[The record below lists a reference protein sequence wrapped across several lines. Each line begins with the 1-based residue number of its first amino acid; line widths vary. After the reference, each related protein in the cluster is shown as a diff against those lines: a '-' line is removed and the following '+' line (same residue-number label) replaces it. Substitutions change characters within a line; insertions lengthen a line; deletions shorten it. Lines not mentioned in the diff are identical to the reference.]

1 MQNISRLKHRIGIVI
16 FVTMAVVLS
25 ACNDS
30 DFSLKGEVSGL
41 VGTGLVL
48 LNNSEDSVRVNHNGA
63 FEFDLAYPYAYPYL
77 VTVGVQPVAPAQ
89 TCVVTNSSGRLTE
102 DVSNVRVDCTTMY
115 TVGGAVTGLQGTGL
129 VLKNNGTDNLTITAG
144 GDFNFAKSIVDGE
157 VYEVTVSTQP
167 DGQHC
172 DVINGKGSIVG
183 ANVTN
188 VQVTC
193 GTLTVG
199 GTVTGLSGTLT
210 IQSQLADDLTLTANG
225 DFTFATALVDG
236 TNYKVTVL
244 TQPTGQRCSVVNGT
258 GKLAGANITNV
269 EVRCGFT
276 VGGSLSG
283 LEADLSV
290 TLQNNGGDDL
300 ELSLDNSFTFNTA
313 LNKDDSYNV
322 TVAIPPP
329 RQSCSV
335 SNGSGTIA
343 SSGITNVTVNCRLG
357 PTVSVDYGIK
367 RILLSWEAVSDTE
380 VYRVMK
386 STDAGVNYSQIGVD
400 TTGLTYVET
409 VPVHLTDWVDLRYK
423 VQACSDSANSATC
436 NDSNIVTGIDE
447 LQAIGY
453 AKASNTASGDNFGH
467 ALALSGDGNT
477 LAIGAVLEDGAG
489 TGVNNGS
496 PGQSD
501 DNAPDSGAVYVYTR
515 DTVTGEW
522 SQQAYVKASNTEALD
537 NFGSAL
543 ALSENGNTLVVGAPG
558 EDSASTGINDTTP
571 GEGDNSASAS
581 GAVYV
586 FSRSGANW
594 SQQAYVKASNTGA
607 QDNFGYALA
616 LSDDGNTLAVG
627 AYFEDSA
634 ATVVGGNEADN
645 TAANSG
651 AVYVFAWDGAVW
663 NQQAYVKA
671 SNSDAGDQ
679 FGSALALSAT
689 GDTLAVGARNED
701 SSSSATQS
709 DNSALESGAVYVFTR
724 AATVWSQQAYV
735 KASNTGAGDLFGNT
749 LALSDDGS
757 TLAVGAYLEDSASGS
772 AAGAEN
778 NVPDSGAAYVFTRS
792 GVTWS
797 QQSFVKAA
805 NLESGDQFGFALALS
820 GDGDILVVS
829 ANLEDSAAS
838 GIDDQRLNNLAP
850 ASGASYVF
858 TRSSSVWTEHGYVKA
873 SNTDV
878 DDNFGD
884 AVALSDDGDTLIV
897 GADSEDSVA
906 AGLDGDQV
914 DNSSSDS
921 GAVYIY

>member
-172 DVINGKGSIVG
+172 DVINGKGSIAG

-380 VYRVMK
+380 
-386 STDAGVNYSQIGVD
+386 
-400 TTGLTYVET
+400 
-409 VPVHLTDWVDLRYK
+409 
-423 VQACSDSANSATC
+423 
-436 NDSNIVTGIDE
+436 
-447 LQAIGY
+447 
-453 AKASNTASGDNFGH
+453 
-467 ALALSGDGNT
+467 
-477 LAIGAVLEDGAG
+477 
-489 TGVNNGS
+489 
-496 PGQSD
+496 
-501 DNAPDSGAVYVYTR
+501 
-515 DTVTGEW
+515 
-522 SQQAYVKASNTEALD
+522 
-537 NFGSAL
+537 
-543 ALSENGNTLVVGAPG
+543 
-558 EDSASTGINDTTP
+558 
-571 GEGDNSASAS
+571 
-581 GAVYV
+581 
-586 FSRSGANW
+586 
-594 SQQAYVKASNTGA
+594 
-607 QDNFGYALA
+607 
-616 LSDDGNTLAVG
+616 
-627 AYFEDSA
+627 
-634 ATVVGGNEADN
+634 
-645 TAANSG
+645 
-651 AVYVFAWDGAVW
+651 
-663 NQQAYVKA
+663 
-671 SNSDAGDQ
+671 
-679 FGSALALSAT
+679 
-689 GDTLAVGARNED
+689 
-701 SSSSATQS
+701 
-709 DNSALESGAVYVFTR
+709 
-724 AATVWSQQAYV
+724 
-735 KASNTGAGDLFGNT
+735 
-749 LALSDDGS
+749 
-757 TLAVGAYLEDSASGS
+757 
-772 AAGAEN
+772 
-778 NVPDSGAAYVFTRS
+778 
-792 GVTWS
+792 
-797 QQSFVKAA
+797 
-805 NLESGDQFGFALALS
+805 
-820 GDGDILVVS
+820 
-829 ANLEDSAAS
+829 
-838 GIDDQRLNNLAP
+838 
-850 ASGASYVF
+850 
-858 TRSSSVWTEHGYVKA
+858 
-873 SNTDV
+873 
-878 DDNFGD
+878 
-884 AVALSDDGDTLIV
+884 
-897 GADSEDSVA
+897 
-906 AGLDGDQV
+906 
-914 DNSSSDS
+914 
-921 GAVYIY
+921 